1 MRGPIRTATF
11 RHAPPVLQRF
21 LNNVELWLSSAGVV
35 VVYLASSLFAPEG
48 ANVWRI
54 AAGTALAVSVI
65 HGVIFWVV
73 RKRQRAMRER
83 ALAEIREMLADRVK
97 NQLAVIAMSLPM
109 TQDREAYAFA
119 VEGINTSVDSISSM
133 VDSLSQES
141 LKSWKRH
148 YREAVANATDLELE
162 PAWRAMPPAVLMA
175 GDSSAVGTRLAVSCL
190 SPGVVKGHGK
200 PCPYANWET
209 RPYEKAGAP
218 RGAPALCVPA
228 GETLTASGRSGARCP
243 GRSSSRTPG

>member
-1 MRGPIRTATF
+1 M
-11 RHAPPVLQRF
+11 LQRF
-21 LNNVELWLSSAGVV
+21 LNNIELWLSSAGVV

-48 ANVWRI
+48 ADVWRI

-73 RKRQRAMRER
+73 RKRPRAMRER
-83 ALAEIREMLADRVK
+83 AIAEIREMLADRVK

-119 VEGINTSVDSISSM
+119 VEGIGASVDSISSM
-133 VDSLSQES
+133 VGSLSQKS

-162 PAWRAMPPAVLMA
+162 PA
-175 GDSSAVGTRLAVSCL
+175 
-190 SPGVVKGHGK
+190 
-200 PCPYANWET
+200 
-209 RPYEKAGAP
+209 
-218 RGAPALCVPA
+218 
-228 GETLTASGRSGARCP
+228 
-243 GRSSSRTPG
+243 